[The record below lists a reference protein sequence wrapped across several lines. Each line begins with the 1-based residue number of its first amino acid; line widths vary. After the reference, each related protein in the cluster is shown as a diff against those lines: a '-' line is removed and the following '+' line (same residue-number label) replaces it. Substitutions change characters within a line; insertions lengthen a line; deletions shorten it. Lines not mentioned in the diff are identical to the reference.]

1 MRYYIADLHF
11 FHAAQNQQMDC
22 RGFANLE
29 QMHEYMIMKWN
40 RKVQKNDEV
49 VIIGDFSF
57 GKSEET
63 ISLLHRLNGKLFLI
77 QGNHDKFL
85 NTQST
90 HCFQW
95 LNHTPNC
102 RTIKEESFFAIIR
115 LFVIINNTELMKMA
129 IPKRICSMG
138 MSITLWISA

>member
-40 RKVQKNDEV
+40 RKVKKNDEV

-57 GKSEET
+57 GNSEET

-95 LNHTPNC
+95 VKQIGRAH
-102 RTIKEESFFAIIR
+102 
-115 LFVIINNTELMKMA
+115 V
-129 IPKRICSMG
+129 
-138 MSITLWISA
+138 